1 MRHAHPSRLHR
12 HRCAFTAHPF
22 VSTTTP
28 HICGSPTTSPR
39 HRRAFV
45 AYPFRLY
52 DDHPFCLHDIT
63 AFLRYSPVRPRDHL
77 LCLTDTTAHLRST
90 HFVSTDIAA
99 HLWLTHFVSMTSPHR
114 CAPLRYPI
122 SSTTTTHSSHRHH
135 RAFAVLKLTP
145 TSTGSSLRPPILSQR
160 HHRAFA
166 VHSFVSSTSLRI
178 CGSPISSHRH
188 RRAIAVH
195 HFVSTTTPLCLTD
208 IAVHLR
214 FTRFVSSTSP
224 HPCGTPPRLY
234 NDRHPFVSPTSPRI
248 CGPSIVSTTSL
259 RPCSPPICL
268 TDIAA
273 HLRLTH
279 FVSTTSP
286 HPCDTLFR
294 LYDHLHPLCLT
305 DIAVHLRFT
314 HCLTDTAHLRFI
326 LFGLYDFTP
335 HHSTSTFYLSGIS
348 RTRGSVRLF
357 VIALACPKV
366 VRLYRTY
373 LRIRTVV

>member
-1 MRHAHPSRLHR
+1 MKQDHLHPPSVSTTPPRT
-12 HRCAFTAHPF
+12 CGSPPF

-28 HICGSPTTSPR
+28 HPCGT
-39 HRRAFV
+39 
-45 AYPFRLY
+45 PFRLN
-52 DDHPFCLHDIT
+52 
-63 AFLRYSPVRPRDHL
+63 
-77 LCLTDTTAHLRST
+77 DTTAHLRST
-90 HFVSTDIAA
+90 H
-99 HLWLTHFVSMTSPHR
+99 L
-114 CAPLRYPI
+114 
-122 SSTTTTHSSHRHH
+122 SHRHH
-135 RAFAVLKLTP
+135 RAFAVH
-145 TSTGSSLRPPILSQR
+145 SVRFHDI
-160 HHRAFA
+160 A
-166 VHSFVSSTSLRI
+166 VHLRFTCFVSTTSLRI
-178 CGSPISSHRH
+178 CGSPISSLQR
-188 RRAIAVH
+188 
-195 HFVSTTTPLCLTD
+195 
-208 IAVHLR
+208 
-214 FTRFVSSTSP
+214 
-224 HPCGTPPRLY
+224 
-234 NDRHPFVSPTSPRI
+234 
-248 CGPSIVSTTSL
+248 PSIVSTTSL

>member
-1 MRHAHPSRLHR
+1 MGPYHAQRLLP
-12 HRCAFTAHPF
+12 TD
-22 VSTTTP
+22 SLMS
-28 HICGSPTTSPR
+28 HINKQAMDWQFTTSGTEGRLTFHTTQLGTPS
-39 HRRAFV
+39 
-45 AYPFRLY
+45 PFDLLGSEGASNEAGSSPPPICLY
-52 DDHPFCLHDIT
+52 
-63 AFLRYSPVRPRDHL
+63 
-77 LCLTDTTAHLRST
+77 DTTAHLRFTPLCLHDNAAPLRYSISSQRHHCTFAVHPLVPPTPPRIRGSLSSFPRHRRALTIHLFRLHDIAAHLRLT
-90 HFVSTDIAA
+90 HFVST
-99 HLWLTHFVSMTSPHR
+99 T
-114 CAPLRYPI
+114 
-122 SSTTTTHSSHRHH
+122 
-135 RAFAVLKLTP
+135 
-145 TSTGSSLRPPILSQR
+145 
-160 HHRAFA
+160 
-166 VHSFVSSTSLRI
+166 
-178 CGSPISSHRH
+178 
-188 RRAIAVH
+188 
-195 HFVSTTTPLCLTD
+195 
-208 IAVHLR
+208 
-214 FTRFVSSTSP
+214 
-224 HPCGTPPRLY
+224 
-234 NDRHPFVSPTSPRI
+234 I